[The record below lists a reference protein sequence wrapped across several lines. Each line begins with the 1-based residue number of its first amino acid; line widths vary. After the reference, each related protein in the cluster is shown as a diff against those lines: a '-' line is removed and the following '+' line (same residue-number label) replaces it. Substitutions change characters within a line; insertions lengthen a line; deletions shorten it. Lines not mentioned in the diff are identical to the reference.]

1 MTDRLWSPWRMEYI
15 LSDKDGGRCVFCEKR
30 DDDHDEEN
38 LILLR
43 GNHAFVIL
51 NRYPY
56 NSGHLMVVPNAHV
69 SSTEDLEPEVLTE
82 LMVLTNRVVRLLR
95 EVMSPEAFNI
105 GINLGNAA
113 GAGIEDHVHIH
124 IVPRWVG
131 DTNFMPVLGQTRVVP
146 ELLAETYAK
155 LREAITSEAP
165 GALQLGP

>member
-15 LSDKDGGRCVFCEKR
+15 LSDKDGERCVFCEKR
-30 DDDHDEEN
+30 ADDHDEEN

-43 GNHAFVIL
+43 GSRAFVIL

-56 NSGHLMVVPNAHV
+56 NSGHLLVVPNTHV
-69 SSTEDLEPEVLTE
+69 SSTEELEPDVLTE
-82 LMVLTNRVVRLLR
+82 LMLLTNMAVRLLR
-95 EVMSPEAFNI
+95 KVMSPDAFNI
-105 GINLGNAA
+105 GINLGGAA

-155 LREAITSEAP
+155 LRDALVHEQRT
-165 GALQLGP
+165 GA